1 MVELKA
7 GDVCI
12 ASVTYKNPYGVF
24 VDAGDFTICMAF
36 RDNMPDGFYENSKA
50 GDKVKVQ
57 VLKVDEMGRYTV
69 EVIEML

>member
-1 MVELKA
+1 MKILVACEESQR
-7 GDVCI
+7 V
-12 ASVTYKNPYGVF
+12 
-24 VDAGDFTICMAF
+24 CMAF

-69 EVIEML
+69 EVIETL